1 MTLSEN
7 FSSITGNA
15 VFLRK
20 FVSTDAPKVFQ
31 MSLENGMRQW
41 IPDQVYADL
50 QEAESVLDF
59 LMQQYESGK
68 GPAETPIVLGVCTKE
83 SGELIGHA
91 GLSPLNGKVEIGY
104 AIEDCQQ
111 RKGYASDAIRAI
123 SNWGLSFYRLPEI
136 LAVAAAANTASCR
149 ALEKAGFKLSEEKE
163 QTMHG
168 KMRPVCIYSFS
179 TPQPENPRRPT

>member
-20 FVSTDAPKVFQ
+20 FVSSDAPKVFQ

-68 GPAETPIVLGVCTKE
+68 SPAETPIVLGVCIKE

-91 GLSPLNGKVEIGY
+91 GLSPLNGAVEIGY

-111 RKGYASDAIRAI
+111 RKGYATDAIKAI
-123 SNWGLSFYRLPEI
+123 SSWGLSFYRLPEI
-136 LAVAAAANTASCR
+136 LAVAAANTASCR
-149 ALEKAGFKLSEEKE
+149 ALEKAGFKLSEEKD
-163 QTMHG
+163 QTLHG
-168 KMRPVCIYSFS
+168 KVRPVRIYRFHH
-179 TPQPENPRRPT
+179 T

>member
-1 MTLSEN
+1 MNLSER
-7 FSSITGNA
+7 FSSITGDR

-20 FVSTDAPKVFQ
+20 FTISDAPKVFK

-50 QEAESVLDF
+50 QESESVLNF

-68 GPAETPIVLGVCTKE
+68 SPAETPIVLGVCIKE

-111 RKGYASDAIRAI
+111 RKGYATDAIQAI
-123 SNWGLSFYRLPEI
+123 SCWGLSFYRLPKI
-136 LAVAAAANTASCR
+136 LAVVAAANTASCR

-163 QTMHG
+163 QIMH
-168 KMRPVCIYSFS
+168 KKLRLVRIYSFS
-179 TPQPENPRRPT
+179 ARS

>member
-1 MTLSEN
+1 MNLSES
-7 FSSITGNA
+7 FSSITGDA

-20 FVSTDAPKVFQ
+20 FVSNDSPKVFQ

-41 IPDQVYADL
+41 IPDQVYAYL
-50 QEAESVLDF
+50 QEAESELNV

-68 GPAETPIVLGVCTKE
+68 SPAETPIVFGVCIKE

-111 RKGYASDAIRAI
+111 RKGYATEAIKAI
-123 SNWGLSFYRLPEI
+123 SSWGLSFYRLPEI
-136 LAVAAAANTASCR
+136 LGVVATANTASCR
-149 ALEKAGFKLSEEKE
+149 ALEKAGFTLSEEKE
-163 QTMHG
+163 QALHG
-168 KMRPVCIYSFS
+168 KVRPVRIYSF
-179 TPQPENPRRPT
+179 TMLNFTANKCL

>member
-1 MTLSEN
+1 MTLSGS
-7 FSSITGNA
+7 FSSIAGNA

-20 FVSTDAPKVFQ
+20 FVSTDAPKVFK
-31 MSLENGMRQW
+31 MSLESGMRHW

-59 LMQQYESGK
+59 LIQQYESGK
-68 GPAETPIVLGVCTKE
+68 GPAATPIVFGVCHKE

-104 AIEDCQQ
+104 AIEDRQQ
-111 RKGYASDAIRAI
+111 RKGYATDAIMAI

-149 ALEKAGFKLSEEKE
+149 ALEKAGFSLSEEKE
-163 QTMHG
+163 QTLHG
-168 KMRPVCIYSFS
+168 KIKLVRIYGFS
-179 TPQPENPRRPT
+179 TQQSGNLK

>member
-163 QTMHG
+163 QTLHG
-168 KMRPVCIYSFS
+168 KMRPVRIYKFFLPAAQSAG
-179 TPQPENPRRPT
+179 